1 MKRPAGARRR
11 SPWGALAASVVWVG
25 TVALVGRGSVVAA
38 ADPPAASGTAGASAV
53 PAASG
58 AAVASGAAA
67 ASGTAAASGA
77 AAASGTAAAS
87 GAGGGENAASVRE
100 VARAAFAR
108 AETAARE
115 LRFADA
121 LAAYEEAATR
131 DPTAP
136 FAPTARVRAADLR
149 AHSEGG
155 FEPLAALEAVRR
167 DPTKNRSREAIEDL
181 ERATRTF
188 PEGRVRSEALLVVAQ
203 AYAHVFED
211 PTHAIAA
218 LEPVLADAHAERTTR
233 TLALSELVAQHRQL
247 GDLGGALT
255 AVERAPDLLPTL
267 TLEVRAEVRRVK
279 LAKACAAA
287 LGALV
292 LAALWGGVRG
302 IRRLGD
308 ARKLA
313 PLVLRPGALAFAFY
327 LGAAGALFVRFQ
339 GGEGDPMPFLGLGL
353 GVAFTSI
360 LVRLWSAG
368 DSHVS
373 RPRAALRASL
383 GAFAVVAVAYL
394 ILWRAS
400 PDYLK
405 PLGL

>member
-1 MKRPAGARRR
+1 MVT
-11 SPWGALAASVVWVG
+11 WGSLA
-25 TVALVGRGSVVAA
+25 AA
-38 ADPPAASGTAGASAV
+38 ADPPAASGT
-53 PAASG
+53 
-58 AAVASGAAA
+58 VASGTVPAGGAVTAGPPVAGSAAGPLSDA
-67 ASGTAAASGA
+67 ASI
-77 AAASGTAAAS
+77 
-87 GAGGGENAASVRE
+87 RE
-100 VARAAFAR
+100 AARAAFTR

-167 DPTKNRSREAIEDL
+167 DPAKNRSREAIEDL
-181 ERATRTF
+181 ERAARTF

-211 PTHAIAA
+211 PRHAIAA
-218 LEPVLADAHAERTTR
+218 LEPLLVDPHAERTTR
-233 TLALSELVAQHRQL
+233 ALALSELVAQHRQL
-247 GDLGGALT
+247 GDLGGAL
-255 AVERAPDLLPTL
+255 ASVERAPDLLPTL

-292 LAALWGGVRG
+292 LAALWGGARAA
-302 IRRLGD
+302 RRLGD
-308 ARKLA
+308 IRKLA
-313 PLVLRPGALAFAFY
+313 PLVLRPGVLAFAFY
-327 LGAAGALFVRFQ
+327 LGAAGALFVRFH

-368 DSHVS
+368 APHSS

-383 GAFAVVAVAYL
+383 GAVAVLAVAYL